1 LSKDDLHGLVL
12 EVSIFNFK
20 PKDHLMEKSR
30 PKEMEEPSQEDI
42 ISLVNS
48 IFLVSDFTKA
58 EFSLEFKIEDTDFK
72 SKFEGLARK
81 LEDMSYVCKLEE
93 TDDGIY
99 VIVQKFTLRK
109 QGKIMKSAWTPRILF
124 AIVIGF
130 VMFDG
135 YYRTSFTNSIV
146 DIGEPLE
153 MAVFYTLSVMG
164 ILGIHELG
172 HIVAAKIHGL
182 KTTWPY
188 FLPGIPV
195 YGIPTFG
202 AFIQSRGLTI
212 NREILYDV
220 AIAGP
225 IAGLIVAIIVSIYGA
240 YTAPVLDQVIAD
252 ELFAQARLS
261 DWSLGEPLLMTAS
274 LAMFGKGE
282 LFGQVILMT
291 PFMFAAWIGFLITFL
306 NLLPAWQLD
315 GGHMARTLMGS
326 KLHRYATFGS
336 IGILVLLNYWPMAIL
351 ILIMSSKNPSA
362 SPLDDVS
369 PLSRKRKLSYI
380 GIIGLA
386 ILCAPLPSNLLPN
399 LLS

>member
-1 LSKDDLHGLVL
+1 
-12 EVSIFNFK
+12 
-20 PKDHLMEKSR
+20 MEKSR

-58 EFSLEFKIEDTDFK
+58 EFSLEFKIEDKDFK

>member
-1 LSKDDLHGLVL
+1 
-12 EVSIFNFK
+12 
-20 PKDHLMEKSR
+20 MEKSR

-58 EFSLEFKIEDTDFK
+58 EFSLEFKIEDKDFK

-261 DWSLGEPLLMTAS
+261 DWNLGEPLLMTAS